1 MQTTLAFRPYVKAI
15 LQLSDNKHIALTA
28 LIDIEVVSSIIHGSC
43 LPRGYHVP
51 TQVSFA
57 TASGDKFYSH
67 KYTKPIELLPFG
79 KRHSFFAYDSSGEDL
94 LLGTN
99 FLSLI
104 APFTFYPE
112 EFSYTITSPVDKKSH
127 FLIIPWVEQ

>member
-28 LIDIEVVSSIIHGSC
+28 LIDIEVVSLIIHGSC

-57 TASGDKFYSH
+57 IASGD
-67 KYTKPIELLPFG
+67 KPIELLPFG

>member
-1 MQTTLAFRPYVKAI
+1 MQTTPAFRPYVKAI

-28 LIDIEVVSSIIHGSC
+28 LIDTRVVSSIIHGSC

-57 TASGDKFYSH
+57 TANGDKFYNH

-79 KRHSFFAYDSSGEDL
+79 KRHSFFTYNSSGEDL

-99 FLSLI
+99 LLSLI
-104 APFTFYPE
+104 TPFTFYPE
-112 EFSYTITSPVDKKSH
+112 GLSYTITNPVHKKSH